1 MADFDFDSAVRR
13 VRRPLVRHR
22 RLIAATLAAGA
33 VFCLARVVAPAQP
46 EVSAVVVAAR
56 DLTGGTVVRA
66 DDVRTVQ
73 MPPDVVPAGAFSA
86 EAAALGASV
95 AAPMRAGEPL
105 TDRRVLGAALID
117 GYPAGTVASPVRIED
132 ADVVA
137 LLRPGDRLDLY
148 APTGDSGLAARIVT
162 DAVVMML
169 PRADETSRGGALVVL
184 AVSQA
189 EAAEI
194 AEASASSM
202 LSVSLRG

>member
-1 MADFDFDSAVRR
+1 MADFDSAVRR

-137 LLRPGDRLDLY
+137 LLRPGDRIDLY

>member
-1 MADFDFDSAVRR
+1 M
-13 VRRPLVRHR
+13 VRHR

-137 LLRPGDRLDLY
+137 LLRPGDRIDLY

>member
-1 MADFDFDSAVRR
+1 MADFDSVVRR

-33 VFCLARVVAPAQP
+33 VFCLARVVAPSEP

-66 DDVRTVQ
+66 DGIRTVQ

-86 EAAALGASV
+86 EAAALGANV

-105 TDRRVLGAALID
+105 TDRRVLSAAMLD

-137 LLRPGDRLDLY
+137 LLRPGDRIDLY
-148 APTGDSGLAARIVT
+148 APTGSSRLAARIVA

-169 PRADETSRGGALVVL
+169 PRTDDASRGGALVVL
-184 AVSQA
+184 AVSQV

-194 AEASASSM
+194 AQASASSM

>member
-1 MADFDFDSAVRR
+1 MADFDSAVRR

-137 LLRPGDRLDLY
+137 LLRPGDRIDLY
-148 APTGDSGLAARIVT
+148 APTGDSGLTARIVT

-194 AEASASSM
+194 AEASSSSM

>member
-1 MADFDFDSAVRR
+1 MADFDSAVRR

-137 LLRPGDRLDLY
+137 LLRPGDRIDLY

-194 AEASASSM
+194 AEASSSSM

>member
-1 MADFDFDSAVRR
+1 MADFDSAVRR

-33 VFCLARVVAPAQP
+33 VFCLARVVAPPQP

-105 TDRRVLGAALID
+105 TDRRVLGAALVD

-137 LLRPGDRLDLY
+137 LLRPGDRIDLY

-189 EAAEI
+189 EAADI
-194 AEASASSM
+194 AQASASSM